1 MSSWMNSKFFW
12 LTRTT
17 THLDFLWLDTLRQM
31 NPYDHLYMRLALQE
45 AGKGQGRTSP
55 NPCVGA
61 VIVRGDT
68 IVGSGYHRRA
78 GTPHAEVNAIAAAGA
93 AARGATMYVTLEPC
107 NHSGRTPPCTRAVLA
122 AGIARVVVGMLDPN
136 PSVAGGGAAFLAAQ
150 GIEVEI
156 GVLEEQCRALNRGFI
171 KHSAIG
177 LPWVVMKAGMSLDGK
192 ITFQRGRAGQL
203 TCEQSRLFTHRLRD
217 TLDAILVGVD
227 TALIDDPL
235 LTTRLP
241 DGAGR
246 DPLRVILDTTLRL
259 APQAAML
266 RQQSDAA
273 TWVFCGTD
281 APAEREEQ
289 LTRAGAVIR
298 RVGRDKRGRLDL
310 AEVLRSLGRA
320 DITSVLV
327 EGGATVHGSM
337 LQQGLV
343 DQVYLFVA
351 PFFIGRP
358 GTPLVGD
365 SAINDE
371 NGGLCLTNID
381 LLHLGDDVLI
391 QGLVLPA
398 DNAAGQDLP

>member
-1 MSSWMNSKFFW
+1 
-12 LTRTT
+12 
-17 THLDFLWLDTLRQM
+17 M
-31 NPYDHLYMRLALQE
+31 NPHDHRYMRLALQE

-61 VIVRGDT
+61 VIVRDDT
-68 IVGSGYHRRA
+68 VVGRGYHRKA

-122 AGIARVVVGMLDPN
+122 AGISRVVVGMLDPN
-136 PSVAGGGAAFLAAQ
+136 PAVAGGGGSFLASQ
-150 GIEVEI
+150 GIEVKT

-171 KHSAIG
+171 KHAATG

-192 ITFQRGRAGQL
+192 ITFKRGRAGRI
-203 TCEQSRLFTHRLRD
+203 TGEQSRLFTHRLRD

-227 TALIDDPL
+227 TALIDDPS

-266 RQQSDAA
+266 RQRSDAA

-281 APAEREEQ
+281 APAEREKQ
-289 LTRAGAVIR
+289 LAGAGAVIR
-298 RVGRDKRGRLDL
+298 RVGRDERGRLDL
-310 AEVLRSLGRA
+310 EEVLRSLGRA
-320 DITSVLV
+320 DITSLLV

-337 LQQGLV
+337 LRQGLV

-365 SAINDE
+365 AAINDE
-371 NGGLCLTNID
+371 NGGLRLTDID
-381 LLHLGDDVLI
+381 LLRLGDDILI
-391 QGLVLPA
+391 QGLVSPA
-398 DNAAGQDLP
+398 DNPESVSAR

>member
-1 MSSWMNSKFFW
+1 
-12 LTRTT
+12 
-17 THLDFLWLDTLRQM
+17 
-31 NPYDHLYMRLALQE
+31 MRLALQE

-61 VIVRGDT
+61 VIVRDDT
-68 IVGSGYHRRA
+68 VVGRGYHRKA

-122 AGIARVVVGMLDPN
+122 AGISRVVVGMSDPN
-136 PSVAGGGAAFLAAQ
+136 PAVAGGGGSFLASQ
-150 GIEVEI
+150 GIEVET

-171 KHSAIG
+171 KHAATG

-192 ITFQRGRAGQL
+192 ITFKRGRAGQI
-203 TCEQSRLFTHRLRD
+203 TGEQSRLFTHRLRD
-217 TLDAILVGVD
+217 TLDAILIGVD
-227 TALIDDPL
+227 TALIDDPS

-266 RQQSDAA
+266 RQRSDAA

-281 APAEREEQ
+281 APTAREEQ
-289 LTRAGAVIR
+289 LAGAGAVIR
-298 RVGRDKRGRLDL
+298 RVGRDERGRLDL
-310 AEVLRSLGRA
+310 VEVLRYLGRA

-337 LQQGLV
+337 LRQELV
-343 DQVYLFVA
+343 NQAYLFVA

-365 SAINDE
+365 YAINDE
-371 NGGLCLTNID
+371 NGGLRLTDIE
-381 LLHLGDDVLI
+381 LCHLGDDVLI
-391 QGLVLPA
+391 QGLVMPA
-398 DNAAGQDLP
+398 DDKEVQDRP